1 MSPFEVHGID
11 HLSPSQINLFCAS
24 PALWVMER
32 ILKRRSPVGAAA
44 HRGIAAEDGIV
55 AGLMDPAKS
64 AAECAD
70 VALAKFRTLTALS
83 RDPGRE
89 KEGSALPLI
98 VHEGLKELRPYGL
111 PSLAQGKIEHRFEGL
126 SVPVIG
132 YFDLRWE
139 QHGIVLDI
147 KTQLRL
153 NSSIKVGHA
162 RQVAIYKAA
171 LSDNLDARISY
182 ITDKKAATYTLENH
196 REHVRALHKIA
207 LTMQRFVALSTDPQE
222 LASLVI
228 PDTDSF
234 YFHDPT
240 TRQNAFE
247 VFGV

>member
-1 MSPFEVHGID
+1 MNPFEAHGID
-11 HLSPSQINLFCAS
+11 HLSPSQVNLFCAS

-32 ILKRRSPVGAAA
+32 VLKRKSPVGAAA
-44 HRGIAAEDGIV
+44 HRGTAAEDGIV
-55 AGLMDPAKS
+55 AGLKDPGKS
-64 AAECAD
+64 DDDCAEIA
-70 VALAKFRTLTALS
+70 VSKFRALTALS
-83 RDPGRE
+83 RDPGRD
-89 KEGSALPLI
+89 KEGAALPLI
-98 VHEGLKELRPYGL
+98 VREGLRELRPYGL
-111 PSLAQGKIEHRFEGL
+111 PSHTQGKIEHRFDGL

-162 RQVAIYKAA
+162 RQVSIYKAA
-171 LSDNLDARISY
+171 ISDNLDARISY
-182 ITDKKAATYTLENH
+182 VTDKKAATYTLENH
-196 REHVRALHKIA
+196 REHVAALHKIA
-207 LTMQRFVALSTDPQE
+207 LTMQRFVALSRDPQE
-222 LASLVI
+222 LAALVI

-234 YFHDPT
+234 YFNDPT